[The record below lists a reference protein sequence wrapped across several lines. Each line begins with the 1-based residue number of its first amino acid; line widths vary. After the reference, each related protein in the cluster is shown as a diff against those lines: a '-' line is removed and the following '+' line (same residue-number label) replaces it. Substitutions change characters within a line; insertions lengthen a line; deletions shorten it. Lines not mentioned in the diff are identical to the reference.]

1 MHALDHIATTQAR
14 SIASS
19 PPHPTLPTTRSPE
32 VVAVILNW
40 NNLELTQDTLRSL
53 QAQDYPHLRA
63 VLIDNASRNQEETL
77 SVIHREF
84 PRVELWGSGR
94 NLGFAGGCN
103 LGMRIALDMGAER
116 VLLLNNDVLLEPD
129 AVRVLVQALDEDERA
144 AAVSPLVLYASEP
157 ERVWFAGGRV
167 RQGGR
172 VLPEHLWLD
181 ASPDSVPDV
190 VAYDTEWLAGTCLLV
205 RRSAVERAG
214 LMDPAY
220 FLYWEDVDWC
230 YRLRATG
237 YRLLVAPRSRIR
249 HRVNATTGSLPSL
262 GSVYYWERNRLRFIN
277 KWGTWPSRILA
288 LTKVLWRSLAWRVR
302 LPQDDPQAPTKLE
315 AYRDYLL
322 GRFGQRR
329 RPA

>member
-1 MHALDHIATTQAR
+1 MHVPENIVIANGR
-14 SIASS
+14 SPASS
-19 PPHPTLPTTRSPE
+19 PLYPTSPITHTPG

-40 NNLELTQDTLRSL
+40 NNLELTQETLRSL
-53 QAQDYPHLRA
+53 FAQDYSHLRA

-77 SVIHREF
+77 VVIHREF
-84 PRVELWGSGR
+84 PQVELWGSRR

-103 LGMRIALDMGAER
+103 LGMQIALGMGAER
-116 VLLLNNDVLLEPD
+116 VLLLNNDVLLEPG
-129 AVRVLVQALDEDERA
+129 AVRLLVQALEADERA
-144 AAVSPLVLYASEP
+144 GAVSPLVLYASQP
-157 ERVWFAGGRV
+157 DRVWFAGGKV

-181 ASPDSVPDV
+181 ETPGQVPDV
-190 VAYDTEWLAGTCLLV
+190 ASYETEWLAGTCVLV

-214 LMDPAY
+214 MLDPAY

-230 YRLRATG
+230 YRLRAEG
-237 YRLLVAPRSRIR
+237 YLLLVAPRAVIR

-262 GSVYYWERNRLRFIN
+262 GSVYYWERNRLRFIK
-277 KWGTWPSRILA
+277 KWGTRRSRLSAFVKI
-288 LTKVLWRSLAWRVR
+288 TWRSLAWRVR
-302 LPQDDPQAPTKLE
+302 PPREDPQAATKLE

-329 RPA
+329 APA